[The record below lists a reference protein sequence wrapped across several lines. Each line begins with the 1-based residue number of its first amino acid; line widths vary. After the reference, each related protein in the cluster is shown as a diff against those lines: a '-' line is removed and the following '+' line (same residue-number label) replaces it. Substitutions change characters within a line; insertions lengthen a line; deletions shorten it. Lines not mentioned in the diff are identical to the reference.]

1 MILKYTGPKEMISA
15 HGISFKSGKDDKYT
29 YIYPAFQIYKA
40 LHHDYEKGHVYSHN
54 IEGKRLNDEELLNE
68 ILKLRP
74 DLNEICKIEI
84 DKLIEYLDEEIEK
97 TKEHK
102 EYTQEE
108 KRIYKNNLII
118 MKNYRIQRETNKIIY
133 YELIKIIVDDIF
145 KNQIKAINSVFNER
159 FWHVFQSLQGELS
172 NHNHRSVGSTID
184 TVHDEKDIK
193 IRLNINSIGK

>member
-29 YIYPAFQIYKA
+29 YIYPAYQIYKA
-40 LHHDYEKGHVYSHN
+40 LHHNYEKGHIYSHN
-54 IEGKRLNDEELLNE
+54 IDGRRLNDEELLNT

-74 DLNEICKIEI
+74 NLEEKCNKKIENFI
-84 DKLIEYLDEEIEK
+84 NYLDKEIEK

-102 EYTQEE
+102 EYNDEE
-108 KRIYKNNLII
+108 KKIYRNNLIL

-145 KNQIKAINSVFNER
+145 KNKIKVINSVFNER
-159 FWHVFQSLQGELS
+159 YWHVFQSLEGELS
-172 NHNHRSVGSTID
+172 NHNHKSIGSTID
-184 TVHDEKDIK
+184 TVHNDKTIR
-193 IRLNINSIGK
+193 IRLNINFVGP